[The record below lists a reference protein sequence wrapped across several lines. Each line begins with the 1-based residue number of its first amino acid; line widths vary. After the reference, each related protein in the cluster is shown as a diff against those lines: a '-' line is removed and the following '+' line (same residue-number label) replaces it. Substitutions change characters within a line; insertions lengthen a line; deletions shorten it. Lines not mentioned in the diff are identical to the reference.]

1 MRFSDIPG
9 QEEAKRRLRELAE
22 GGRIPHA
29 ILLEGPEGTGKHA
42 LARAFLQYVGCHDRR
57 DGDSCG
63 RCASCRQHSALQ
75 HIDTVYSFPYVKRKS
90 GGITLS
96 SEYLKEFI
104 EFVHE
109 SPFMDSAL
117 WLEKLGK
124 PNTRPSMFVEE
135 ANELIRRL
143 SFSSHSSPYNSVV
156 IWQVDRL
163 NEPAS
168 NKLLKVLEEPPG
180 ASIIVM
186 TTDEPMNLL
195 PTIYSRAQRIKVKR
209 LSDEEIADW
218 MVSVSDIDDNT
229 VRQIAPLAE
238 GSLLAAQRLLS
249 SRHDTDRFLE
259 FFKSLMR
266 LAYRRDIA
274 GLKEWS
280 LTVATEKRDTI
291 VEFLEYVARMV
302 RENFVANLHRDNL
315 NLMTAAEKEF
325 SVNFARF
332 INEKNVQYIFDGIS
346 EAINDI
352 RGNVSPKIVL
362 FDFAITVILRL
373 KQN

>member
-218 MVSVSDIDDNT
+218 MVSVSDIDEPAA
-229 VRQIAPLAE
+229 RQIAPLAE